1 MMKNLNI
8 GIVIVAISLML
19 ASCGNRT
26 EQNSSAAERNQ
37 SDISQPA
44 TSSENNVLSELTSTD
59 FPVSSAMAENNTT
72 SQAAVK
78 TESGPISSKTNAA
91 SRTSSQTNPSSRIA
105 VSSSS
110 TSSTTSNISAA
121 DSEWIADRVLEL
133 INVERNKLG
142 YPALSTAPK
151 AHEIATVRAKELT
164 IKFSHDRPD
173 GKLSG
178 TVYNDFKYGECMDY
192 STIIPKEEWGDYEN
206 LDSEGKSYGPGGS
219 ENITEGVEYIQN
231 SEIFDGVTYSCAD
244 KEMYARKIIQNFQ
257 NSSAHWSDITK
268 AEYTGVGIGVVLT
281 IQDNAVKYDCCI
293 LTMDR
298 TYG

>member
-1 MMKNLNI
+1 MIKNLNI
-8 GIVIVAISLML
+8 GIVIVTISLML

-151 AHEIATVRAKELT
+151 AHEIATIRAQQLT
-164 IKFSHDRPD
+164 TFFSHEDELGNNAAAILYHKYKYNPNAT
-173 GKLSG
+173 SEFA
-178 TVYNDFKYGECMDY
+178 VYD
-192 STIIPKEEWGDYEN
+192 KEGNYEWYQ
-206 LDSEGKSYGPGGS
+206 SYGPGGS
-219 ENITEGVEYIQN
+219 ENIGQVGN
-231 SEIFDGVTYSCAD
+231 GCCAD
-244 KEMYARKIIQNFQ
+244 INVDVANDLFYGFKS
-257 NSSAHWSDITK
+257 SSAHWSDISNP
-268 AEYTGVGIGVVLT
+268 EYTGVGIGVVV
-281 IQDNAVKYDCCI
+281 IQNGMGYDAYCCI

>member
-8 GIVIVAISLML
+8 GIVIVAISLTL

-44 TSSENNVLSELTSTD
+44 ASSENNVLSELTSTD

-72 SQAAVK
+72 SQATAK
-78 TESGPISSKTNAA
+78 TESSPISSKSNTA
-91 SRTSSQTNPSSRIA
+91 SRTSSKANTSSRIP

-133 INVERNKLG
+133 INAERNKLG

-151 AHEIATVRAKELT
+151 AHEIAMVRAKELT

-173 GKLSG
+173 GRLSG
-178 TVYNDFKYGECMDY
+178 TVYNDFKYGECADY

-219 ENITEGVEYIQN
+219 ENICMTGT
-231 SEIFDGVTYSCAD
+231 SGGT
-244 KEMYARKIIQNFQ
+244 KEMAANNVYQMFKG
-257 NSSAHWSDITK
+257 SSAHWSDITNPIY
-268 AEYTGVGIGVVLT
+268 AGVGIGIV
-281 IQDNAVKYDCCI
+281 VKYDKDGFDEIYCCI

>member
-1 MMKNLNI
+1 M
-8 GIVIVAISLML
+8 
-19 ASCGNRT
+19 
-26 EQNSSAAERNQ
+26 
-37 SDISQPA
+37 
-44 TSSENNVLSELTSTD
+44 
-59 FPVSSAMAENNTT
+59 
-72 SQAAVK
+72 
-78 TESGPISSKTNAA
+78 
-91 SRTSSQTNPSSRIA
+91 
-105 VSSSS
+105 
-110 TSSTTSNISAA
+110 
-121 DSEWIADRVLEL
+121 
-133 INVERNKLG
+133 
-142 YPALSTAPK
+142 
-151 AHEIATVRAKELT
+151 RAKELT

-173 GKLSG
+173 GRLSG
-178 TVYNDFKYGECMDY
+178 TVYNDFKYGKCADY

-244 KEMYARKIIQNFQ
+244 KEMYARKITQNFQ

>member
-1 MMKNLNI
+1 MKNLNI

-26 EQNSSAAERNQ
+26 EQNSSEAGRNRSATYTSTVSSEQ
-37 SDISQPA
+37 N
-44 TSSENNVLSELTSTD
+44 TSSEWIGSD

-78 TESGPISSKTNAA
+78 TESSPISSKTNAA
-91 SRTSSQTNPSSRIA
+91 SRTSSKTNSSSRIP

-110 TSSTTSNISAA
+110 TSSNTSNISAA

-133 INVERNKLG
+133 INAERNKLG

-151 AHEIATVRAKELT
+151 AHEIATIRAQQLT
-164 IKFSHDRPD
+164 TFFSHEDELGNNAAAILYHKYKYNPNAT
-173 GKLSG
+173 SEFA
-178 TVYNDFKYGECMDY
+178 VYD
-192 STIIPKEEWGDYEN
+192 KEGNYEWYQ
-206 LDSEGKSYGPGGS
+206 SYGPGGS
-219 ENITEGVEYIQN
+219 ENIGQVGN
-231 SEIFDGVTYSCAD
+231 GCCAD
-244 KEMYARKIIQNFQ
+244 INVDVANDLFYGFKS
-257 NSSAHWSDITK
+257 SSAHWSDISNP
-268 AEYTGVGIGVVLT
+268 EYTGVGIGVVV
-281 IQDNAVKYDCCI
+281 IQNGMGYDAYCCI

>member
-19 ASCGNRT
+19 ASCGKSAVQSRIET
-26 EQNSSAAERNQ
+26 QSSQ
-37 SDISQPA
+37 SDISKPA
-44 TSSENNVLSELTSTD
+44 ASSENNVLSELTSTD

-78 TESGPISSKTNAA
+78 TESSPISSKTNAA
-91 SRTSSQTNPSSRIA
+91 SRTSSKTNPSSRIA

-110 TSSTTSNISAA
+110 TSSNTSNISAA

-133 INVERNKLG
+133 INAERNKLG

-151 AHEIATVRAKELT
+151 AHEIATIRAQQLT
-164 IKFSHDRPD
+164 TFFSHEDELGNNAAAILYHKYKYNPNAT
-173 GKLSG
+173 SEFA
-178 TVYNDFKYGECMDY
+178 VYD
-192 STIIPKEEWGDYEN
+192 KEGNYEWYQ
-206 LDSEGKSYGPGGS
+206 SYGPGGS

-244 KEMYARKIIQNFQ
+244 KEMYARKITQNFQ

>member
-1 MMKNLNI
+1 MIKNLNI
-8 GIVIVAISLML
+8 GIVIVTISLML

-26 EQNSSAAERNQ
+26 EQNNSEAGRNQ

-44 TSSENNVLSELTSTD
+44 ASSENNVLSELTSTD
-59 FPVSSAMAENNTT
+59 FPVSSAMVENNTT

-78 TESGPISSKTNAA
+78 TESGPISSKTNST
-91 SRTSSQTNPSSRIA
+91 SRTSSKANPSSRIP

-110 TSSTTSNISAA
+110 TTSSISAA

-133 INVERNKLG
+133 INAERNKLG

-151 AHEIATVRAKELT
+151 AHEIAMVRAKELT

-173 GKLSG
+173 GRLSG
-178 TVYNDFKYGECMDY
+178 TVYNDFKYGECADY

-244 KEMYARKIIQNFQ
+244 KEMYARKITQNFQ

>member
-19 ASCGNRT
+19 ASCGNST
-26 EQNSSAAERNQ
+26 EQNSSEAERNQ
-37 SDISQPA
+37 SDISKPA
-44 TSSENNVLSELTSTD
+44 ASSENNVLSELTSTD

-78 TESGPISSKTNAA
+78 TESSPISSKPNTA
-91 SRTSSQTNPSSRIA
+91 SRTSSKANPSSRIP

-133 INVERNKLG
+133 INAERTKMG
-142 YPALSTAPK
+142 HGILSTAPK

-173 GKLSG
+173 GRLSG
-178 TVYNDFKYGECMDY
+178 TVYNDFKYGECADY

-219 ENITEGVEYIQN
+219 ENICLTGT
-231 SEIFDGVTYSCAD
+231 SGGTKEIAANNVYQMFKG
-244 KEMYARKIIQNFQ
+244 
-257 NSSAHWSDITK
+257 SSAHWSDITK
-268 AEYTGVGIGVVLT
+268 AEYTGVGVGIV
-281 IQDNAVKYDCCI
+281 VKYDKDGFDEIYCCI
-293 LTMDR
+293 LTMNR

>member
-1 MMKNLNI
+1 MMNNLNI

-19 ASCGNRT
+19 ASCGNST
-26 EQNSSAAERNQ
+26 EQNNSEAGRNQ
-37 SDISQPA
+37 SA
-44 TSSENNVLSELTSTD
+44 AHTSTASPEQSALSELTSTD

-78 TESGPISSKTNAA
+78 TESSPISSKTNAT
-91 SRTSSQTNPSSRIA
+91 SRTSSQTNPSSRIP
-105 VSSSS
+105 VPSSSI
-110 TSSTTSNISAA
+110 SSTTSNISAA

-173 GKLSG
+173 GRLSG
-178 TVYNDFKYGECMDY
+178 TVYNDFKYGECADY

-219 ENITEGVEYIQN
+219 ENICMTGT
-231 SEIFDGVTYSCAD
+231 SGGT
-244 KEMYARKIIQNFQ
+244 KEMAANNVYQMFKG
-257 NSSAHWSDITK
+257 SSAHWSDISNP
-268 AEYTGVGIGVVLT
+268 EYTGVGIGVVV
-281 IQDNAVKYDCCI
+281 IQNGMGYDAYCCI

>member
-8 GIVIVAISLML
+8 GIVIVAISLTL

-72 SQAAVK
+72 SQATAK
-78 TESGPISSKTNAA
+78 TESSPISSKSNTA
-91 SRTSSQTNPSSRIA
+91 SRTSSKANPSSRIA

-133 INVERNKLG
+133 INAERNKLG

-151 AHEIATVRAKELT
+151 AHEIAMVRAKELT

-173 GKLSG
+173 GRLSG
-178 TVYNDFKYGECMDY
+178 TVYNDFKYGECADY

-219 ENITEGVEYIQN
+219 ENICMTGT
-231 SEIFDGVTYSCAD
+231 SGGT
-244 KEMYARKIIQNFQ
+244 KEMAANNVYQMFKG
-257 NSSAHWSDITK
+257 SSAHWSDITNPIY
-268 AEYTGVGIGVVLT
+268 AGVGIGIV
-281 IQDNAVKYDCCI
+281 VKYDKDGFDEIYCCI

>member
-8 GIVIVAISLML
+8 GIVIVAISLTL
-19 ASCGNRT
+19 ASCGKSAVQSRIET
-26 EQNSSAAERNQ
+26 QSSQ
-37 SDISQPA
+37 SDISKPA
-44 TSSENNVLSELTSTD
+44 ASSENYVLSELTSTD

-78 TESGPISSKTNAA
+78 TESSPISSKTNAT
-91 SRTSSQTNPSSRIA
+91 SRTSSQTNPSSRIP

-133 INVERNKLG
+133 INAERNKLG
-142 YPALSTAPK
+142 DPALSTAPK

-173 GKLSG
+173 GRLSG
-178 TVYNDFKYGECMDY
+178 TVYNDFKYGECADY

-219 ENITEGVEYIQN
+219 ENICMTGT
-231 SEIFDGVTYSCAD
+231 SGGT
-244 KEMYARKIIQNFQ
+244 KEMAANNVYQMFKG
-257 NSSAHWSDITK
+257 SSAHWSDITK
-268 AEYTGVGIGVVLT
+268 AEYTGVGIGIV
-281 IQDNAVKYDCCI
+281 IKYDKDRFDNIYCCI

>member
-19 ASCGNRT
+19 ASCGKSAVQSRIET
-26 EQNSSAAERNQ
+26 QSSQ
-37 SDISQPA
+37 SDISKPA
-44 TSSENNVLSELTSTD
+44 ASSENNVLSELTSTD

-151 AHEIATVRAKELT
+151 AHEIATIRAQQLT
-164 IKFSHDRPD
+164 TFFSHEDELGNNAAAILYHKYKYNPNATSEFAVYDKEGNYEWYQSYAACCGVSDQVLWQMLKDNPNIGYVYLCLDNDEPGQKANKRISD
-173 GKLSG
+173 KLFTQG
-178 TVYNDFKYGECMDY
+178 ILHE
-192 STIIPKEEWGDYEN
+192 ILIPTRKDWNEN
-206 LDSEGKSYGPGGS
+206 LLFIEQEEEPC
-219 ENITEGVEYIQN
+219 Q
-231 SEIFDGVTYSCAD
+231 AL
-244 KEMYARKIIQNFQ
+244 Q
-257 NSSAHWSDITK
+257 
-268 AEYTGVGIGVVLT
+268 L
-281 IQDNAVKYDCCI
+281 
-293 LTMDR
+293 
-298 TYG
+298 

>member
-1 MMKNLNI
+1 MIKNLNI
-8 GIVIVAISLML
+8 GIVIVTISLML

-26 EQNSSAAERNQ
+26 EQNNSEAGRNQ

-151 AHEIATVRAKELT
+151 AHEIATIRAQQLT
-164 IKFSHDRPD
+164 TFFSHEDELGNNAAAILYHKYKYNPNAT
-173 GKLSG
+173 SEFA
-178 TVYNDFKYGECMDY
+178 VYD
-192 STIIPKEEWGDYEN
+192 KEGNYEWYQ
-206 LDSEGKSYGPGGS
+206 SYGPGGS
-219 ENITEGVEYIQN
+219 ENIGQVGN
-231 SEIFDGVTYSCAD
+231 GCCAD
-244 KEMYARKIIQNFQ
+244 INVDVANDLFYGFKS
-257 NSSAHWSDITK
+257 SSAHWSDISNP
-268 AEYTGVGIGVVLT
+268 EYTGVGIGVVV
-281 IQDNAVKYDCCI
+281 IQNGMGYDAYCCI

>member
-1 MMKNLNI
+1 MMNNLNI

-26 EQNSSAAERNQ
+26 EQNNSEAGRNQ
-37 SDISQPA
+37 SAAYTSA
-44 TSSENNVLSELTSTD
+44 VSSEQSASSEWIGTD

-78 TESGPISSKTNAA
+78 TESSPISSKPNTA
-91 SRTSSQTNPSSRIA
+91 SRTSSQTNPSSRIP

-133 INVERNKLG
+133 INAERNKLG

-151 AHEIATVRAKELT
+151 AHEIATIRAQQLT
-164 IKFSHDRPD
+164 TFFSHEDELGNNAVAILYHKYKYNPNAT
-173 GKLSG
+173 SEFA
-178 TVYNDFKYGECMDY
+178 VYD
-192 STIIPKEEWGDYEN
+192 KEGNYEWYQ
-206 LDSEGKSYGPGGS
+206 SYGPGGS
-219 ENITEGVEYIQN
+219 ENIGQVGN
-231 SEIFDGVTYSCAD
+231 GCCAD
-244 KEMYARKIIQNFQ
+244 INVDVANDLFYGFKS
-257 NSSAHWSDITK
+257 SSAHWSDISNP
-268 AEYTGVGIGVVLT
+268 EYTGVGIGVVV
-281 IQDNAVKYDCCI
+281 IQNGMGYDAYCCI

>member
-151 AHEIATVRAKELT
+151 AHEIATIRAQQLT
-164 IKFSHDRPD
+164 TFFSHEDELGNNAAAILYHKYKYNPNAT
-173 GKLSG
+173 SEFA
-178 TVYNDFKYGECMDY
+178 VYD
-192 STIIPKEEWGDYEN
+192 KEGNYEWYQ
-206 LDSEGKSYGPGGS
+206 SYGPGGS
-219 ENITEGVEYIQN
+219 ENIGQVGN
-231 SEIFDGVTYSCAD
+231 GCCAD
-244 KEMYARKIIQNFQ
+244 INVDVANDLFYGFKS
-257 NSSAHWSDITK
+257 SSAHWSDISNP
-268 AEYTGVGIGVVLT
+268 EYTGVGIGVVV
-281 IQDNAVKYDCCI
+281 IQNGMGYDAYCCI

>member
-1 MMKNLNI
+1 MIKNLNI
-8 GIVIVAISLML
+8 GIVIVTISLML

-26 EQNSSAAERNQ
+26 EQNNSEAGRNQ

-91 SRTSSQTNPSSRIA
+91 SRTSSQTNPSSRKA

-151 AHEIATVRAKELT
+151 AHEIATIRAQQLT
-164 IKFSHDRPD
+164 TFFSHEDELGNNAAAILYHKYKYNPNAT
-173 GKLSG
+173 SEFA
-178 TVYNDFKYGECMDY
+178 VYD
-192 STIIPKEEWGDYEN
+192 KEGNYEWYQ
-206 LDSEGKSYGPGGS
+206 SYGPGGS
-219 ENITEGVEYIQN
+219 ENIGQVGN
-231 SEIFDGVTYSCAD
+231 GCCAD
-244 KEMYARKIIQNFQ
+244 INVDVANDLFYGFKS
-257 NSSAHWSDITK
+257 SSAHWSDISNP
-268 AEYTGVGIGVVLT
+268 EYTGVGIGVVV
-281 IQDNAVKYDCCI
+281 IQNGMGYDAYCCI

>member
-8 GIVIVAISLML
+8 GIVIVAISLTL

-26 EQNSSAAERNQ
+26 EQNNSEAGRNQ
-37 SDISQPA
+37 SAAYTSA
-44 TSSENNVLSELTSTD
+44 VSSEQIALSEWIGTD

-72 SQAAVK
+72 SQAAMK
-78 TESGPISSKTNAA
+78 TESSPISSKPNTA
-91 SRTSSQTNPSSRIA
+91 SRTSSKANPSSRAA

-110 TSSTTSNISAA
+110 TSSNTSNISAA

-133 INVERNKLG
+133 INAERNKLG

-173 GKLSG
+173 GRLSG
-178 TVYNDFKYGECMDY
+178 TVYNDFKYGECADY

-219 ENITEGVEYIQN
+219 ENICMTGT
-231 SEIFDGVTYSCAD
+231 SGGT
-244 KEMYARKIIQNFQ
+244 KEMAANNVYQMFKG
-257 NSSAHWSDITK
+257 SSAHWSDITNPIY
-268 AEYTGVGIGVVLT
+268 AGVGIGIV
-281 IQDNAVKYDCCI
+281 VKYDKDGFDEIYCCI

>member
-37 SDISQPA
+37 SAAYTSTASPEQNA
-44 TSSENNVLSELTSTD
+44 SSEWIGSD

-72 SQAAVK
+72 SQAAAK
-78 TESGPISSKTNAA
+78 TESSPISSKTNTA
-91 SRTSSQTNPSSRIA
+91 SRTSSKANPSSRIP

-133 INVERNKLG
+133 INAERNKLG

-151 AHEIATVRAKELT
+151 AHEIAMVRAKELT

-173 GKLSG
+173 GRLSG
-178 TVYNDFKYGECMDY
+178 TVYNDFKYGECADY

-219 ENITEGVEYIQN
+219 ENICMTGT
-231 SEIFDGVTYSCAD
+231 SGGT
-244 KEMYARKIIQNFQ
+244 KEMAANNVYQMFKG
-257 NSSAHWSDITK
+257 SSAHWSDITNPIY
-268 AEYTGVGIGVVLT
+268 AGVGIGIV
-281 IQDNAVKYDCCI
+281 VKYDKDGFDEIYCCI

>member
-8 GIVIVAISLML
+8 GIVIVAISLTL

-44 TSSENNVLSELTSTD
+44 ASSENNVLSELTSTD
-59 FPVSSAMAENNTT
+59 VPVSSAMAENNTT
-72 SQAAVK
+72 SQATAK
-78 TESGPISSKTNAA
+78 TESSPISSKSNTA
-91 SRTSSQTNPSSRIA
+91 SRTSSKANPSSRIP

-133 INVERNKLG
+133 INAERNKLG

-151 AHEIATVRAKELT
+151 AHEIAMVRAKELT

-173 GKLSG
+173 GRLSG
-178 TVYNDFKYGECMDY
+178 TVYNDFKYGECADY

-219 ENITEGVEYIQN
+219 ENICMTGT
-231 SEIFDGVTYSCAD
+231 SGGT
-244 KEMYARKIIQNFQ
+244 KEMAANNVYQMFKG
-257 NSSAHWSDITK
+257 SSAHWSDITNPIY
-268 AEYTGVGIGVVLT
+268 AGVGIGIV
-281 IQDNAVKYDCCI
+281 VKYDKDGFDEIYCCI

>member
-72 SQAAVK
+72 SQATAK
-78 TESGPISSKTNAA
+78 TESSPISSKSNTA
-91 SRTSSQTNPSSRIA
+91 SRTSSKANPSSRIP

-133 INVERNKLG
+133 INAERNKLG

-173 GKLSG
+173 GRLSG
-178 TVYNDFKYGECMDY
+178 TVYNDFKYGECADY

-219 ENITEGVEYIQN
+219 ENICMTGT
-231 SEIFDGVTYSCAD
+231 SGGT
-244 KEMYARKIIQNFQ
+244 KEMAANNVYQMFKG
-257 NSSAHWSDITK
+257 SSAHWSDITNPIY
-268 AEYTGVGIGVVLT
+268 AGVGIGIV
-281 IQDNAVKYDCCI
+281 VKYDKDGFDEIYCCI

>member
-8 GIVIVAISLML
+8 GIVIVAISLTL

-151 AHEIATVRAKELT
+151 AHEIATIRAQQLT
-164 IKFSHDRPD
+164 TFFSHEDELGNNAAAILYHKYKYNPNAT
-173 GKLSG
+173 SEFA
-178 TVYNDFKYGECMDY
+178 VYD
-192 STIIPKEEWGDYEN
+192 KEGNYEWYQ
-206 LDSEGKSYGPGGS
+206 SYGPGGS
-219 ENITEGVEYIQN
+219 ENIGQVGN
-231 SEIFDGVTYSCAD
+231 GCCAD
-244 KEMYARKIIQNFQ
+244 INVDVANDLFYGFKS
-257 NSSAHWSDITK
+257 SSAHWSDISNP
-268 AEYTGVGIGVVLT
+268 EYTGVGIGVVV
-281 IQDNAVKYDCCI
+281 IQNGMGYDAYCCI

>member
-78 TESGPISSKTNAA
+78 TESSPISSKPNTA
-91 SRTSSQTNPSSRIA
+91 SRTSIKANPSSRIP

-110 TSSTTSNISAA
+110 TSSNTSNISAA

-151 AHEIATVRAKELT
+151 AHEIATIRAQQLT
-164 IKFSHDRPD
+164 TFFSHEDELGNNAAAILYHKYKYNPNAT
-173 GKLSG
+173 SEFA
-178 TVYNDFKYGECMDY
+178 VYD
-192 STIIPKEEWGDYEN
+192 KEGNYEWYQ
-206 LDSEGKSYGPGGS
+206 SYGPGGS
-219 ENITEGVEYIQN
+219 ENIGQVGN
-231 SEIFDGVTYSCAD
+231 GCCAD
-244 KEMYARKIIQNFQ
+244 INVDVANDLFYGFKS
-257 NSSAHWSDITK
+257 SSAHWSDISNP
-268 AEYTGVGIGVVLT
+268 EYTGVGIGVVV
-281 IQDNAVKYDCCI
+281 IQNGMGYDAYCCI

>member
-8 GIVIVAISLML
+8 GIVIVAISLTL

-44 TSSENNVLSELTSTD
+44 ASSENNVLSELTSTD

-72 SQAAVK
+72 SQATAK
-78 TESGPISSKTNAA
+78 TESSPISSKSNTA
-91 SRTSSQTNPSSRIA
+91 SRTSSKANPSSRIP

-133 INVERNKLG
+133 INAERNKLG

-151 AHEIATVRAKELT
+151 AHEIATIRAQQLT
-164 IKFSHDRPD
+164 TFFSHEDELGNNAAAILYHKYKYNPNAT
-173 GKLSG
+173 SEFA
-178 TVYNDFKYGECMDY
+178 VYD
-192 STIIPKEEWGDYEN
+192 KEGNYEWYQ
-206 LDSEGKSYGPGGS
+206 SYGPGGS
-219 ENITEGVEYIQN
+219 ENIGQVGN
-231 SEIFDGVTYSCAD
+231 GCCAD
-244 KEMYARKIIQNFQ
+244 INVDVANDLFYGFKS
-257 NSSAHWSDITK
+257 SSAHWSDISNP
-268 AEYTGVGIGVVLT
+268 EYTGVGIGVVV
-281 IQDNAVKYDCCI
+281 IQNGMGYDAYCCI

>member
-19 ASCGNRT
+19 ASCGKSAVQSRIET
-26 EQNSSAAERNQ
+26 QSSQ
-37 SDISQPA
+37 SDISKPA
-44 TSSENNVLSELTSTD
+44 ASSENNVLSELTSTD
-59 FPVSSAMAENNTT
+59 FPVSSAMVENNTT

-78 TESGPISSKTNAA
+78 TESSPISSKTNST
-91 SRTSSQTNPSSRIA
+91 SRTSSKANPSSRIP

-133 INVERNKLG
+133 INAERNKLG

-151 AHEIATVRAKELT
+151 AHEIATIRAQQLT
-164 IKFSHDRPD
+164 TFFSHEDELGNNAVAILYHKYKYNPNAT
-173 GKLSG
+173 SEFA
-178 TVYNDFKYGECMDY
+178 VYD
-192 STIIPKEEWGDYEN
+192 KEGNYEWYQ
-206 LDSEGKSYGPGGS
+206 SYGPGGS
-219 ENITEGVEYIQN
+219 ENIGQVGN
-231 SEIFDGVTYSCAD
+231 GCCAD
-244 KEMYARKIIQNFQ
+244 INVDVANDLFYGFKS
-257 NSSAHWSDITK
+257 SSAHWSDISNS
-268 AEYTGVGIGVVLT
+268 EYTGVGIGVVV
-281 IQDNAVKYDCCI
+281 IQNGMGYDAYCCI

>member
-8 GIVIVAISLML
+8 GIVIVAISLTL

-44 TSSENNVLSELTSTD
+44 ASSENNVLSELTSTD

-78 TESGPISSKTNAA
+78 TESSPISSKPNTA
-91 SRTSSQTNPSSRIA
+91 SRTSSKANPSSRIP

-133 INVERNKLG
+133 INAERNKLG

-151 AHEIATVRAKELT
+151 AHEIAMVRAKELT

-173 GKLSG
+173 GRLSG
-178 TVYNDFKYGECMDY
+178 TVYNDFKYGECADY

-219 ENITEGVEYIQN
+219 ENICMTGT
-231 SEIFDGVTYSCAD
+231 SGGT
-244 KEMYARKIIQNFQ
+244 KEMAANNVYQMFKG
-257 NSSAHWSDITK
+257 SSAHWSDITNPIY
-268 AEYTGVGIGVVLT
+268 AGVGIGIV
-281 IQDNAVKYDCCI
+281 VKYDKDGFDEIYCCI

>member
-26 EQNSSAAERNQ
+26 EQNNSEAGRNQ
-37 SDISQPA
+37 SAAYTSA
-44 TSSENNVLSELTSTD
+44 VSSEQSASSEWIGSD

-72 SQAAVK
+72 SQATAK
-78 TESGPISSKTNAA
+78 TESSPISSKPNTA
-91 SRTSSQTNPSSRIA
+91 SRTSSKANPSSRIP

-110 TSSTTSNISAA
+110 NTSNISAA

-133 INVERNKLG
+133 INAERNKLG

-151 AHEIATVRAKELT
+151 AHEIAMVRAKELT

-173 GKLSG
+173 GRLSG
-178 TVYNDFKYGECMDY
+178 TVYNDFKYGECADY

-219 ENITEGVEYIQN
+219 ENICMTGT
-231 SEIFDGVTYSCAD
+231 SGGT
-244 KEMYARKIIQNFQ
+244 KEMAANNVYQMFKG
-257 NSSAHWSDITK
+257 SSAHWSDITNPIY
-268 AEYTGVGIGVVLT
+268 AGVGIGIV
-281 IQDNAVKYDCCI
+281 VKYDKDGFDEIYCCI

>member
-8 GIVIVAISLML
+8 GIVIVAISLTL
-19 ASCGNRT
+19 ASCGKSAVQSRIET
-26 EQNSSAAERNQ
+26 QSSQ
-37 SDISQPA
+37 SDISKPA
-44 TSSENNVLSELTSTD
+44 ASSENYVLSELTSTD

-78 TESGPISSKTNAA
+78 TESSPISSKTNAT
-91 SRTSSQTNPSSRIA
+91 SRTSSQTNPSSRIP

-133 INVERNKLG
+133 INAERNKLG
-142 YPALSTAPK
+142 DPALSTAPK

-173 GKLSG
+173 GRLSG
-178 TVYNDFKYGECMDY
+178 TVYNDFKYGECADY

-219 ENITEGVEYIQN
+219 ENICMTGT
-231 SEIFDGVTYSCAD
+231 SGGT
-244 KEMYARKIIQNFQ
+244 KEMAANNVYQMFKG
-257 NSSAHWSDITK
+257 SSAHWSDITNPIY
-268 AEYTGVGIGVVLT
+268 AGVGIGIV
-281 IQDNAVKYDCCI
+281 VKYDKDGFDEIYCCI

>member
-44 TSSENNVLSELTSTD
+44 ASSENNVLSELTSTD

-72 SQAAVK
+72 SQATAK
-78 TESGPISSKTNAA
+78 TESSPISSKSNTA
-91 SRTSSQTNPSSRIA
+91 SRTSSKANPSSRIP

-133 INVERNKLG
+133 INAERNKLG

-151 AHEIATVRAKELT
+151 AHEIAMVRAKELT

-173 GKLSG
+173 GRLSG
-178 TVYNDFKYGECMDY
+178 TVYNDFKYGECADY

-219 ENITEGVEYIQN
+219 ENICMTGT
-231 SEIFDGVTYSCAD
+231 SGGT
-244 KEMYARKIIQNFQ
+244 KEMAANNVYQMFKG
-257 NSSAHWSDITK
+257 SSAHWSDITNPIY
-268 AEYTGVGIGVVLT
+268 AGVGIGIV
-281 IQDNAVKYDCCI
+281 VKYDKDGFDEIYCCI

>member
-1 MMKNLNI
+1 MIKNLNI
-8 GIVIVAISLML
+8 GIVIVTISLML

-26 EQNSSAAERNQ
+26 EQNNSEAGRNQ
-37 SDISQPA
+37 SAAYTSA
-44 TSSENNVLSELTSTD
+44 VSSEQSASSEWIGTD

-78 TESGPISSKTNAA
+78 TESSPSSSKPNTA
-91 SRTSSQTNPSSRIA
+91 SRTSSKANPSSRIP

-133 INVERNKLG
+133 INAERNKLG

-151 AHEIATVRAKELT
+151 AHEIATIRAQQLT
-164 IKFSHDRPD
+164 TFFSHEDELGNNAAAILYHKYKYNPNAT
-173 GKLSG
+173 SEFA
-178 TVYNDFKYGECMDY
+178 VYD
-192 STIIPKEEWGDYEN
+192 KEGNYEWYQ
-206 LDSEGKSYGPGGS
+206 SYGPGGS

-244 KEMYARKIIQNFQ
+244 KEMYARKITQNFQ

>member
-8 GIVIVAISLML
+8 GIVIVAISLTL

-44 TSSENNVLSELTSTD
+44 ASSENNVLSELTSTD

-151 AHEIATVRAKELT
+151 AHEIATIRAQQLT
-164 IKFSHDRPD
+164 TFFSHEDELGNNAAAILYHKYKYNPNAT
-173 GKLSG
+173 SEFA
-178 TVYNDFKYGECMDY
+178 VYD
-192 STIIPKEEWGDYEN
+192 KEGNYEWYQ
-206 LDSEGKSYGPGGS
+206 SYGPGGS
-219 ENITEGVEYIQN
+219 ENIGQVGN
-231 SEIFDGVTYSCAD
+231 GCCAD
-244 KEMYARKIIQNFQ
+244 INVDVANDLFYGFKS
-257 NSSAHWSDITK
+257 SSAHWSDISNP
-268 AEYTGVGIGVVLT
+268 EYTGVGIGVVV
-281 IQDNAVKYDCCI
+281 IQNGMGYDAYCCI